1 MLARSHALRVV
12 ASKAGLASVL
22 GSALLLVAA
31 CGGSSSTGGTAT
43 STPSSLTACTANL
56 TATSAG
62 NASATKASGVS
73 GNLAID
79 GSTAL
84 APLFSAA
91 AQEFDAANGTKTTVT
106 ANGSGTG
113 LTHVEAGAVQIGMS
127 DVFAQEKATHTGQYA
142 DLADHQVAVV
152 PFTLVTNNDLKGKV
166 DNLTSAQILGIYTG
180 TYTNWSQLGGPSEP
194 ITVINR
200 PTSSGTRATFK
211 KYVLNGT
218 TESAGQTLTQDTSGA
233 VQQAVAGT
241 PGAIGYLAASY
252 VVVGQGVGQVA
263 PLCIDGAAA
272 TSTAINGGT
281 YKFWSIEHA
290 YTKGPASGNAK
301 AFLQYVLGSDFQS
314 KDVITLGYYQIG
326 QVSATAIAGH
336 TPSGAP
342 TPEPLS

>member
-1 MLARSHALRVV
+1 VV

-56 TATSAG
+56 TANNAG

-79 GSTAL
+79 GSSAL

-113 LTHVEAGAVQIGMS
+113 LKDVEAGAVKIGMS
-127 DVFAQEKATHTGQYA
+127 DVFALEKATSPTQYA

-152 PFTLVTNNDLKGKV
+152 PFSLVTNNDLKGKV
-166 DNLTSAQILGIYTG
+166 NNLTSAQILGIYTG
-180 TYTNWSQLGGPSEP
+180 TYTNWSQIGGPSEP

-218 TESAGQTLTQDTSGA
+218 AESAGQTLTQDTSGA
-233 VQQAVAGT
+233 VEQAVAGT

-263 PLCIDGAAA
+263 PICIDGFDASAQN
-272 TSTAINGGT
+272 INNNN

-301 AFLQYVLGSDFQS
+301 AFLQYVLSSDFQT
-314 KDVITLGYYQIG
+314 KDVVTLGYYQIS
-326 QVSATAIAGH
+326 QVAANAIASH
-336 TPSGAP
+336 TPANAP